1 MNQLPASIGLYLHI
15 PFCTRICHYCDFVKT
30 ARFTANDPASYLQ
43 ILQQYAETW
52 LPLIAQESPGGLE
65 VRTLFFGGGTPS
77 LLDAAYQPLMESLR
91 PWLRKD
97 AEISLEANPEHVT
110 EERLAIWAGLGINR
124 LSLGV
129 QSFQARGLK
138 FLTREHSPEKARD
151 AVRMATAIIPNVNID
166 LIYGWQDQDLSDWE
180 RDLTEATA
188 LDIQHLSLYTLTYEG
203 RTPMARM
210 HRRGVL
216 EALPDDRLE
225 SMYLMACQTLR
236 EQGWAHEEV
245 SNWHKPG
252 FASVHNSIY
261 WHSGSYLG
269 LGNGSHS
276 FLDGYGGPWGTRW
289 SQNPNLRWLQEGQ
302 KILNDAS
309 SLDAILNMPGVHRET
324 TRAAPEWL
332 LEVVSSGIR
341 TIQGINVNAIC
352 VKTGYNFRP
361 RPSIEQALR
370 QGLMCLGPDGS
381 LTLREEEWYRE
392 TGWAL
397 EASLSFV
404 AP

>member
-1 MNQLPASIGLYLHI
+1 LNQHPVAIGLYLHI
-15 PFCTRICHYCDFVKT
+15 PFCSRLCHYCDFVKT
-30 ARFTANDPASYLQ
+30 ARFAADDPASYLQ
-43 ILQQYAETW
+43 ILQQHALTW
-52 LPLIAQESPGGLE
+52 LQMLQREYPGGLE

-77 LLDAAYQPLMESLR
+77 LMDEAYAPLIESLR
-91 PWLRKD
+91 PWLRQD
-97 AEISLEANPEHVT
+97 AEITLEANPEHVT
-110 EERLAIWAGLGINR
+110 KERLAVWSRLGINR

-138 FLTREHSPEKARD
+138 FLTREHSPEKARE
-151 AVRMATAIIPNVNID
+151 AVHLAKAALANVNID
-166 LIYGWQDQDLSDWE
+166 LIYGWQDQGLEDWQADLD
-180 RDLTEATA
+180 EALA
-188 LDIQHLSLYTLTYEG
+188 LKIQHLSLYTLTYEG

-225 SMYLMACQTLR
+225 AMYLMACESLR
-236 EQGWAHEEV
+236 NKGFAHEEV
-245 SNWHKPG
+245 SNWHQPG

-269 LGNGSHS
+269 LGNGAHS
-276 FLDGYGGPWGTRW
+276 FLNEYGGPWGTRW
-289 SQNPNLRWLQEGQ
+289 SQDSNLRWLQEGQ
-302 KILNDAS
+302 KRL
-309 SLDAILNMPGVHRET
+309 AILSKLDELFSMPGLHKET
-324 TRAAPEWL
+324 ERAASDWL
-332 LEVVSSGIR
+332 LETVSSGIR
-341 TIQGINVNAIC
+341 TDKGINLNAIC
-352 VKTGYNFRP
+352 VKTGYSFRP

-370 QGLMCLGPDGS
+370 QGLMSCDSEGI
-381 LTLREEEWYRE
+381 LTLKEEEWFRE